1 MKKNKVLII
10 AEAGVNHN
18 GKLLLAKKLVD
29 VAVRAKADIIKFQ
42 TFKAENIVTQNL
54 ERATYQKK
62 SNKTKQTQYEML
74 RKLQLSEED
83 HIALLKY
90 CNLKKIRF
98 LSTPFDIKSFLFL
111 KKLNPKIYKIPSGEI
126 TNVPL
131 LKEIGAE
138 NKKIILSTGMSTL
151 KEVKTALKILNK
163 AGTRKNKITILHC
176 TTEYP
181 APFQDL
187 NLNVIQTLKN
197 EFKVDVG
204 YSDHSSG
211 IEVAIAAV
219 ALGATIIE
227 KHFTLN
233 KKFEGPDH
241 SASLNPYELT
251 QMIISIR
258 NIEKALGSSIKL
270 VTKSERKNIKIVR
283 KYIVASKIIKKGDK
297 FSATNLTTKRSG
309 RGISAIEWFNLL
321 GKISKKN
328 YSIDSIITS

>member
-54 ERATYQKK
+54 ERAAYQKK
-62 SNKTKQTQYEML
+62 YNKIKQTQYEML

-83 HIALLKY
+83 QIKLFKY

-98 LSTPFDIKSFLFL
+98 LSTPFDIESFLFL
-111 KKLNPKIYKIPSGEI
+111 KKLNLNLYKIPSGEI
-126 TNVPL
+126 TNIPL
-131 LKEIGAE
+131 LKKIGAE

-151 KEVKTALKILNK
+151 KEIEIALKILNNS
-163 AGTRKNKITILHC
+163 GTKKNKITVLHC

-187 NLNVIQTLKN
+187 NLNAIQTLKN
-197 EFKVDVG
+197 KLKVDVG

-241 SASLNPYELT
+241 SASLCPDELI
-251 QMIISIR
+251 QMTASIR
-258 NIEKALGSSIKL
+258 NIEKALGSSKKL
-270 VTKSERKNIKIVR
+270 VTKSERKNLKMVR

-297 FSATNLTTKRSG
+297 FSQTNLTTKRSG

-328 YSIDSIITS
+328 YSVDSIITD